1 MPTIAKGVIAPAF
14 NADVPV
20 LSFRYNNWRVI
31 MNKQEIMVKD
41 ITTEA
46 DAVKVMGFLQAII
59 SEADRTAGKAKAR

>member
-46 DAVKVMGFLQAII
+46 DAVEVMGFLQAII
-59 SEADRTAGKAKAR
+59 SEADRTAGKAKTR